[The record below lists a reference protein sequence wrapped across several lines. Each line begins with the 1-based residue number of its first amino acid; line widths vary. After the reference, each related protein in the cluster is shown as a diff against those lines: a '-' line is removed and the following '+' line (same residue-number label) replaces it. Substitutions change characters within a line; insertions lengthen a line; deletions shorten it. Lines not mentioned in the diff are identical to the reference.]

1 MAHKTLGIP
10 SKADGTMGG
19 VPVGGVAGPA
29 EELERRT
36 PFATQTREVG
46 EVLGMHSVGPK
57 RHPEEVA
64 VPARGGAGGPTRR
77 IPCGRPAEEG
87 GHEELEEGPAHGHG
101 TGDPT
106 NFAAPVDELG
116 GQVCV
121 RRLARV

>member
-64 VPARGGAGGPTRR
+64 VPARGGGRRPHKADSMWEASGRGRSRGAGGGPGAWARN
-77 IPCGRPAEEG
+77 GRPDQFC
-87 GHEELEEGPAHGHG
+87 G
-101 TGDPT
+101 TG
-106 NFAAPVDELG
+106 G
-116 GQVCV
+116 
-121 RRLARV
+121 